1 MDLISNQHAE
11 SRFVAAVLVVC
22 SVVSVLLSLW
32 CIHIDHVI
40 NNDGIEYIRAAGRLA
55 DSDWAGAIAVYR
67 WPFYPLLMLVVS
79 KIAGVSYLVSGH
91 ILNTLFF
98 TGAVVLFVL
107 TVRVFGGDSKRLTVL
122 AAFVALTHPAFN
134 EYRAFIIRD
143 AGYLVCF
150 LGALYL
156 LGRYRMF
163 GDVYNGLGAILA
175 LLVATLFRI
184 EGLIF
189 LLCSPILFSVLRPK
203 PLGLRW
209 SVLMVMVFAGAALL
223 LVVAWWLLIPNV
235 SVNHLSVLDQP
246 LQVLTTAWHQISES
260 IGQKLTILRTEF
272 LGQYS
277 SKFDVYLLFGFR
289 VFMIV
294 VTATLSQLTVP
305 WGILFVYG
313 AIGRHLFWDSGLDR
327 LWLSVIAMHLFIL
340 AIFASIMLFL
350 APRYPLA
357 LCMTVLLIAPF
368 VLEKLFFPLNWRE
381 LSIVRRSAVIL
392 LLLWGVGESI
402 SGLDNATRAESVKA
416 SGVWLAQH
424 AVETGSLVT
433 NDRLIAFYS
442 NRYLDPDLIISD
454 YRLIL
459 WGLANERWPRTKFI
473 ALRFQRG
480 QEKSKEQ
487 LEESRE
493 QLKALGATLVENF
506 SQPSGDTVIVYRL
519 P

>member
-67 WPFYPLLMLVVS
+67 WPFYPLLMLLVS

-122 AAFVALTHPAFN
+122 AAFVALMHPAFN

-209 SVLMVMVFAGAALL
+209 SVLMVMVVAGAALL

-416 SGVWLAQH
+416 SGVWLVQH

-433 NDRLIAFYS
+433 NDRRIAFYS
-442 NRYLDPDLIISD
+442 NRYRDHDFIGSD
-454 YRLIL
+454 HQLIL
-459 WGLANERWPRTKFI
+459 QELAKGRWPQSAFI
-473 ALRFQRG
+473 ALRFHRRQDNTNAR
-480 QEKSKEQ
+480 EQ
-487 LEESRE
+487 LE
-493 QLKALGATLVENF
+493 ALGATFMEIF
-506 SQPSGDTVIVYRL
+506 SQPNGDIVIVYRL

>member
-1 MDLISNQHAE
+1 MDLISDQHAE
-11 SRFVAAVLVVC
+11 SRFVGAVLAVC

-40 NNDGIEYIRAAGRLA
+40 NNDGIEYIRTAERLA
-55 DSDWAGAIAVYR
+55 DSDWAGAIAAYR
-67 WPFYPLLMLVVS
+67 WPFYPLLMLLVS
-79 KIAGVSYLVSGH
+79 KIAGVSYLVSGY

-143 AGYLVCF
+143 AGYLMSFLVAIYF
-150 LGALYL
+150 LGHYRVSGGVYHR
-156 LGRYRMF
+156 LG
-163 GDVYNGLGAILA
+163 VILA
-175 LLVATLFRI
+175 LLVASLFRI
-184 EGLIF
+184 EGLVF
-189 LLCSPILFSVLRPK
+189 LFCTPILFSVFRPGA
-203 PLGLRW
+203 LGLRW
-209 SVLMVMVFAGAALL
+209 PVLMITAVAAAAL
-223 LVVAWWLLIPNV
+223 VVVLAWWLLMPNV

-246 LQVLTTAWHQISES
+246 LQVLTTAWHQLA
-260 IGQKLTILRTEF
+260 GGVDQKLAILRSEF

-277 SKFDVYLLFGFR
+277 SKYVYVLFGFAI
-289 VFMIV
+289 FMIV
-294 VTATLSQLTVP
+294 ASAILSQLTVP
-305 WGILFVYG
+305 WGVLLVYG
-313 AIGRHLFWDSGLDR
+313 AAGRHLFGESGLDR
-327 LWLSVIAMHLFIL
+327 LWFSVIGMHLVIL

-368 VLEKLFFPLNWRE
+368 VLEKLLFSLNWRE
-381 LSIVRRSAVIL
+381 LSIARRSAIIL

-433 NDRLIAFYS
+433 NDRRIAFYS
-442 NRYLDPDLIISD
+442 NRYRDHDFIGSD
-454 YRLIL
+454 HRLIL
-459 WGLANERWPRTKFI
+459 QDLAKGRWPQSEFI
-473 ALRFQRG
+473 ALRFHRRQDNTNAR
-480 QEKSKEQ
+480 EQ
-487 LEESRE
+487 LE
-493 QLKALGATLVENF
+493 ALGATFMEIF
-506 SQPSGDTVIVYRL
+506 SHPNGDTVIVYRL

>member
-1 MDLISNQHAE
+1 MDLISDQHAE
-11 SRFVAAVLVVC
+11 SRFVGAVLAVC

-40 NNDGIEYIRAAGRLA
+40 NNDGIEYIRTAERLA
-55 DSDWAGAIAVYR
+55 DSDWAGAIAVYK
-67 WPFYPLLMLVVS
+67 WPFYPLLMLLVS
-79 KIAGVSYLVSGH
+79 KIAGVSYLVSGY

-143 AGYLVCF
+143 AGYLMSFLVAIYF
-150 LGALYL
+150 LGHYRVSGGVYHR
-156 LGRYRMF
+156 LG
-163 GDVYNGLGAILA
+163 VILA
-175 LLVATLFRI
+175 LLVASLFRI
-184 EGLIF
+184 EGLVF
-189 LLCSPILFSVLRPK
+189 LFCTPILFSVFRPGT
-203 PLGLRW
+203 LGLRW
-209 SVLMVMVFAGAALL
+209 PVLMITAVAAAAL
-223 LVVAWWLLIPNV
+223 VVVLAWWLLMPNV

-327 LWLSVIAMHLFIL
+327 LWLSVIGMHLFIL

-368 VLEKLFFPLNWRE
+368 VLEKLFSP
-381 LSIVRRSAVIL
+381 
-392 LLLWGVGESI
+392 
-402 SGLDNATRAESVKA
+402 
-416 SGVWLAQH
+416 
-424 AVETGSLVT
+424 
-433 NDRLIAFYS
+433 
-442 NRYLDPDLIISD
+442 
-454 YRLIL
+454 
-459 WGLANERWPRTKFI
+459 
-473 ALRFQRG
+473 
-480 QEKSKEQ
+480 
-487 LEESRE
+487 
-493 QLKALGATLVENF
+493 
-506 SQPSGDTVIVYRL
+506 
-519 P
+519 